1 MAPGDALNPWE
12 RGSDVGFV
20 ASRGNFA
27 SLALNLHCPRPRPS
41 TALSIEGF
49 DRKRLENA
57 RFPAFYGISPVRTSE
72 LKKRK
77 NWVET

>member
-1 MAPGDALNPWE
+1 MAAGDALNPWE

-27 SLALNLHCPRPRPS
+27 SLALNLHRRPS

-49 DRKRLENA
+49 DRKCLENA